1 MTGDQVRVF
10 LNTDADA
17 DWEVDSKVTAGR
29 FEFEFGTLLSGDIV
43 PVKKSGTTDRF
54 STYCIELTD
63 TISGG
68 SMNWDVVD
76 PVNNSGGEVSAV
88 ESDALK
94 VLWQDQNAGE
104 ITDTT
109 TAAAVQLLIWEIV
122 YDGAAVSGG
131 GYLNSS
137 ALSLTGGDFQVST
150 HTDYASIVSKANT
163 ILSGLDFENDPLADL
178 YGMINDSQ
186 DQLFEGELVP
196 LPSSALAGMAF
207 LGMLA
212 LVRIRRKRQ
221 L

>member
-1 MTGDQVRVF
+1 M
-10 LNTDADA
+10 
-17 DWEVDSKVTAGR
+17 
-29 FEFEFGTLLSGDIV
+29 
-43 PVKKSGTTDRF
+43 
-54 STYCIELTD
+54 
-63 TISGG
+63 
-68 SMNWDVVD
+68 
-76 PVNNSGGEVSAV
+76 
-88 ESDALK
+88 
-94 VLWQDQNAGE
+94 
-104 ITDTT
+104 
-109 TAAAVQLLIWEIV
+109 
-122 YDGAAVSGG
+122 SGG